1 MACLV
6 CNAQDVRQ
14 ALDLG
19 NQAVASFFLTEKD
32 APEHTV
38 HLALGQCATCG
49 TIQMMRP
56 VSHEALIP
64 PYDWLFAREPEEH
77 LDQVVDRIIALP
89 GVNRDSVIGA
99 LTSKDDTT
107 IDRFR
112 RKGFENT
119 WRVTIDGDLGLTNP
133 ASGIETVQKLTTPAR
148 MSAIAARRGAADV
161 LIVRHI
167 LEHAENLHDFV
178 GGIAALTKPGGIV
191 MVEIPDCTNS
201 LRLHDYCMPWEE
213 HSLYFTPDTFSP
225 VLTMG
230 GFEQIR
236 TDVFPLPFENS
247 IVQLA
252 RKVGAT
258 GPVAL
263 DPTSKA
269 SQSMLLADYAAD
281 FEPTRRQLREKLSRF
296 RSEKGA
302 IALFGAGHLACAF
315 ANFLDVA
322 DLIDFVAD
330 DTPQKQQKFL
340 PGARLPILP
349 SGALNDRGVALCLLA
364 LSVSSEDRVI
374 ERNNAFTARGGKFA
388 SILRASSRSVFTQA
402 L

>member
-1 MACLV
+1 
-6 CNAQDVRQ
+6 
-14 ALDLG
+14 
-19 NQAVASFFLTEKD
+19 
-32 APEHTV
+32 
-38 HLALGQCATCG
+38 
-49 TIQMMRP
+49 
-56 VSHEALIP
+56 
-64 PYDWLFAREPEEH
+64 
-77 LDQVVDRIIALP
+77 
-89 GVNRDSVIGA
+89 VIGA

-119 WRVTIDGDLGLTNP
+119 WRVTTDGDLGLTNL
-133 ASGIETVQKLTTPAR
+133 ACGIETVQKLTTPAR

-213 HSLYFTPDTFSP
+213 HSLYFTPETFAP

-230 GFEQIR
+230 GFEPIR

-252 RKVGAT
+252 RKAGAL
-258 GPVAL
+258 GAAKL
-263 DPTSKA
+263 DPASKA
-269 SQSMLLADYAAD
+269 NQSTLLAEYAAD
-281 FEPTRRQLREKLSRF
+281 FEPTRRGLRDKLSRF
-296 RSEKGA
+296 RAEQGP
-302 IALFGAGHLACAF
+302 IALFGAGHLAAAF

-330 DTPQKQQKFL
+330 DTPQKIGKYL

-349 SGALNDRGVALCLLA
+349 SAALAERGIRLCLLA
-364 LSVSSEDRVI
+364 LSISSEDKVI
-374 ERNNAFTARGGKFA
+374 ERNGAVTAAGGKFV
-388 SILRASSRSVFTQA
+388 SILRASPRSVFTQP

>member
-6 CNAQDVRQ
+6 CGAHEVRQ

-19 NQAVASFFLTEKD
+19 NHAVASFFLTEKD

-38 HLALGQCATCG
+38 GLALGQCSGCG
-49 TIQMMRP
+49 TIQLMRP

-77 LDQVVDRIIALP
+77 LDQVVEQIVALP
-89 GVNRDSVIGA
+89 GVVTNSVIGA

-112 RKGFENT
+112 RKGFEKT
-119 WRVTIDGDLGLTNP
+119 WRVTLDHDLGLTNP
-133 ASGIETVQKLTTPAR
+133 TCGIETVQKLTTPQR
-148 MSAIAARRGAADV
+148 MAAIAEKRGAADV

-167 LEHAENLHDFV
+167 LEHAENLHDFI
-178 GGIAALTKPGGIV
+178 GGIAALVKPGGIV

-213 HSLYFTPDTFSP
+213 HSLYFTPETFAP
-225 VLTMG
+225 VLSLG
-230 GFEQIR
+230 GFEPIR
-236 TDVFPLPFENS
+236 MDVFPLPFENS

-252 RKVGAT
+252 RKVGAP
-258 GPVAL
+258 GSFRCDHVSPA
-263 DPTSKA
+263 A
-269 SQSMLLADYAAD
+269 QSSLLAGYAAD
-281 FEPTRRQLREKLSRF
+281 FEPTRRALRTKLTKIRT
-296 RSEKGA
+296 ENGP

-315 ANFLDVA
+315 ANFLDIA

-330 DTPQKQQKFL
+330 DTPQKIGKYL

-349 SGALNDRGVALCLLA
+349 SAALADRGIKLCLLA

-374 ERNNAFTARGGKFA
+374 ERNSAVTAAGGTFA
-388 SILRASSRSVFTQA
+388 SILRASPRSIFTF
-402 L
+402 

>member
-6 CNAQDVRQ
+6 CDAQDVKLM
-14 ALDLG
+14 LDLG
-19 NQAVASFFLTEKD
+19 NHAVASFFLTKKD
-32 APEHTV
+32 APEAAV
-38 HLALGQCATCG
+38 HLSLGQCATCG
-49 TIQMMRP
+49 TIQMMQP
-56 VSHEALIP
+56 VAHEALIP

-77 LDQVVDRIIALP
+77 LDQVVEQIVALP
-89 GVNRDSVIGA
+89 GVNKDSVIGA

-112 RKGFENT
+112 RKGFEKT
-119 WRVTIDGDLGLTNP
+119 WRVTTDGDLGLTNP
-133 ASGIETVQKLTTPAR
+133 TCGIETVQKLTTPER
-148 MSAIAARRGAADV
+148 MSAIAARRGPADV

-213 HSLYFTPDTFSP
+213 HSLYFTPETFAP

-252 RKVGAT
+252 RKVGAP
-258 GPVAL
+258 GAAKL
-263 DPTSKA
+263 DPASKA
-269 SQSMLLADYAAD
+269 NQSRLLAEYAAD
-281 FEPTRRQLREKLSRF
+281 FEPTRRSLRDKLSRF
-296 RSEKGA
+296 RAEQGP
-302 IALFGAGHLACAF
+302 IALFGAGHLAAAF
-315 ANFLDVA
+315 ANFLGVA

-330 DTPQKQQKFL
+330 DTPQKIGKYL

-349 SGALNDRGVALCLLA
+349 SAALAERGIKLCLLA
-364 LSVSSEDRVI
+364 LSISSEDKVI
-374 ERNNAFTARGGKFA
+374 ERNSAVTAAGGTFA
-388 SILRASSRSVFTQA
+388 SILRASPRSVFTQP

>member
-6 CNAQDVRQ
+6 CGAQAVTP
-14 ALDLG
+14 ALDVG
-19 NQAVASFFLTEKD
+19 SHPVASFFLPAEDT
-32 APEHTV
+32 PEHAV
-38 HLALGQCATCG
+38 HLALGQCGTCG
-49 TIQMMRP
+49 TIQLMQP
-56 VSHEALIP
+56 VSYEMLVA
-64 PYDWLFAREPEEH
+64 PYDWLSAREPEEH
-77 LDQVVDRIIALP
+77 LDQVVENILALP
-89 GVNRDSVIGA
+89 GVTTNSVIGA
-99 LTSKDDTT
+99 LTAKDDTT

-112 RKGFENT
+112 RKGFERT
-119 WRVTIDGDLGLTNP
+119 WRVTLDGDLGVTNP
-133 ASGIETVQKLTTPAR
+133 NAGIETVQKLTTPAR
-148 MSAIAARRGAADV
+148 MAMIAARRGPADV

-167 LEHAENLHDFV
+167 LEHAENLQDFV
-178 GGIAALTKPGGIV
+178 GGIASLVKPGGIV

-213 HSLYFTPDTFSP
+213 HSLYFTPETFAP

-230 GFEQIR
+230 GFEPIR

-252 RKVGAT
+252 KKIGEP
-258 GPVAL
+258 GPIKL
-263 DPTSKA
+263 A
-269 SQSMLLADYAAD
+269 SGSLAGQSAMFASYGID
-281 FEPTRRQLREKLSRF
+281 FEPTRRSIREKLADF
-296 RSEKGA
+296 RREKGP

-315 ANFLDVA
+315 ANFLDLA
-322 DLIDFVAD
+322 DLIEFVAD

-349 SGALNDRGVALCLLA
+349 SSALVERGIGLCLLA

-374 ERNNAFTARGGKFA
+374 ERNSTFAARGGKFA
-388 SILRASSRSVFTQA
+388 SILRASPRSVFAQN

>member
-6 CNAQDVRQ
+6 CGAQEVKQ

-19 NQAVASFFLTEKD
+19 SQPVASFFL
-32 APEHTV
+32 PERDTAEHAV
-38 HLALGQCATCG
+38 DLALGQCATCG
-49 TIQMMRP
+49 TIQLMKP
-56 VSHEALIP
+56 VSHQALIP

-77 LDQVVDRIIALP
+77 LDQVVEQIVALP
-89 GVNRDSVIGA
+89 GVTTDCVIGA

-112 RKGFENT
+112 RKGFART
-119 WRVTIDGDLGLTNP
+119 WRVTLDGDLGVANP
-133 ASGIETVQKLTTPAR
+133 ACGIETVQRLTTPER
-148 MSAIAARRGAADV
+148 MTAIADRHGAADV

-178 GGIAALTKPGGIV
+178 AGIAALVKPGGIV

-213 HSLYFTPDTFSP
+213 HSLYFTPETFAP
-225 VLTMG
+225 VLTLG
-230 GFEQIR
+230 GFEPIR
-236 TDVFPLPFENS
+236 MDVFPLPFENS

-252 RKVGAT
+252 RKIGAP
-258 GPVAL
+258 GPVKL
-263 DPTSKA
+263 DQASAARKPT
-269 SQSMLLADYAAD
+269 LLAGYAAD
-281 FEPTRRQLREKLSRF
+281 FEPTRRDLRIKLAKF
-296 RSEKGA
+296 RSEQGP

-315 ANFLDVA
+315 ANFLGVA

-330 DTPQKQQKFL
+330 DTPQKIGKYL
-340 PGARLPILP
+340 PGARMPILP
-349 SGALNDRGVALCLLA
+349 SAALAERGVKLCLLA

-374 ERNNAFTARGGKFA
+374 ERNSAVTAAGGKFA
-388 SILRASSRSVFTQA
+388 SILRASPRSIFSLA